1 MVAHNLL
8 IYNSDHCID
17 QQSNCFYHYIYQQRV
32 ATATII
38 DQQGVITIMNQQ
50 EVSTIMDQ
58 QGVAPIIE
66 DSILDCTPV
75 FPAIF
80 LIN

>member
-1 MVAHNLL
+1 M
-8 IYNSDHCID
+8 D
-17 QQSNCFYHYIYQQRV
+17 QQQGES
-32 ATATII
+32 TIM
-38 DQQGVITIMNQQ
+38 DQQGVAPII
-50 EVSTIMDQ
+50 DQ

-80 LIN
+80 SIN

>member
-1 MVAHNLL
+1 M
-8 IYNSDHCID
+8 
-17 QQSNCFYHYIYQQRV
+17 
-32 ATATII
+32 
-38 DQQGVITIMNQQ
+38 DQQGVAPNIYQQGVAPTIY
-50 EVSTIMDQ
+50 Q

-80 LIN
+80 SIN

>member
-1 MVAHNLL
+1 
-8 IYNSDHCID
+8 
-17 QQSNCFYHYIYQQRV
+17 
-32 ATATII
+32 
-38 DQQGVITIMNQQ
+38 MNQQ